1 MSQRDRT
8 IITVIVT
15 AAILGAFYFLA
26 LAPKRT
32 ESADL
37 QTKITAAQGRLSTA
51 ESQLSAAQAAKNQYA
66 ANYAAVTRLGKAV
79 PADDDVASLIVQVSS
94 TAKRSNVNFRALK
107 VKTDGAAA
115 PAAAA
120 PANATT
126 AAALPPGATV
136 GAAGLPVMPFS
147 FTFDGSFFKLSE
159 FMSRMERFIYQQN
172 KVLNVSGRLLTID
185 SLKLGAAQTGFPRMT
200 AEVGATAYLAPENEG
215 ATGGATPTTPP
226 ATGTTPPATQASSGS
241 ATPSATVQ
249 AP

>member
-8 IITVIVT
+8 IITVVVA

-26 LAPKRT
+26 LAPKRS

-37 QTKITAAQGRLSTA
+37 QTKI
-51 ESQLSAAQAAKNQYA
+51 EAAQAAKSQYA
-66 ANYAAVTRLGKAV
+66 TNYATVTSLGKAV
-79 PADDDVASLIVQVSS
+79 PAEDDVASLIVQVSS
-94 TAKRSNVNFRALK
+94 TAQRSDVNFRALR
-107 VKTDGAAA
+107 VSSNGAAA
-115 PAAAA
+115 PASAS
-120 PANATT
+120 T
-126 AAALPPGATV
+126 ASLPPGATV
-136 GAAGLPVMPFS
+136 GPAGLPIMPFS

-185 SLKLGAAQTGFPRMT
+185 SLKLGAAGSGFPRMT

-215 ATGGATPTTPP
+215 VTAGATPTTPP

-241 ATPSATVQ
+241 ATPSATVK